1 MFYRLLTLAFT
12 SSVGVTLVIIAS
24 ALPQYKSWFPFLG
37 LIFNL
42 ICPIPTIIA
51 RRRTD
56 SVGGISSACMESA
69 IFITMGIV
77 VSSFAYPIVLARA
90 GLIMWPASYLTLVGN
105 VIVYLAIIG
114 FYIVFEMEDTDY
126 TMW

>member
-1 MFYRLLTLAFT
+1 MFILPSFKSKLIEFN
-12 SSVGVTLVIIAS
+12 GV
-24 ALPQYKSWFPFLG
+24 YFRSWFPFLG

-90 GLIMWPASYLTLVGN
+90 GLVCILNCYFVSFDCSGIFTDK
-105 VIVYLAIIG
+105 VYHL
-114 FYIVFEMEDTDY
+114 YSL
-126 TMW
+126 